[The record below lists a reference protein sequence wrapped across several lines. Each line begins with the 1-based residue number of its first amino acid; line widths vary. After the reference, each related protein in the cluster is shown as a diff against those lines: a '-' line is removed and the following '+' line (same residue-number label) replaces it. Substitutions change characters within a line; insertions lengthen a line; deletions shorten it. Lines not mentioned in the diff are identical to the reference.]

1 MLAKFRP
8 RSAYD
13 VVAALALFIALGG
26 VGVAATGG
34 NFILGQAEHGDL
46 ADHARSAPVA
56 AAGAPAHEHQT
67 RRPPPRRSSLNVARG
82 HAPMKVNRSTKVTNL
97 NADLLDGLDSTAFLR
112 KRRLQTSARHRR
124 RTASST

>member
-34 NFILGQAEHGDL
+34 NFILGTPNTATSPTEL
-46 ADHARSAPVA
+46 SASGA
-56 AAGAPAHEHQT
+56 STSSALKLTNTNTAAGATALE
-67 RRPPPRRSSLNVARG
+67 LNVPAGR
-82 HAPMKVNRSTKVTNL
+82 APLEVNRTAKV
-97 NADLLDGLDSTAFLR
+97 
-112 KRRLQTSARHRR
+112 
-124 RTASST
+124 AS